1 MVAFVI
7 SKKWRA
13 KRLKEYD
20 VKITETLERTV
31 TVQASSKEEAEEKVN
46 AAWSN
51 SEYVLDSEDFV
62 GVDFKTESERALNL
76 NKIDVLLVEPGQYP
90 KAMQIGTELEEL
102 QEIVGGSIEV
112 TYPFEEEVGIILN
125 EEGKILGLPLNRAMR
140 NDDGDVYDI
149 YAGSFI
155 VAGLT
160 EGDFGSLTPE
170 QMDKYNKMFHQPEM
184 FVKMGRGLMVL
195 PIPKE
200 SVKAKE
206 IEKVIEPKIK
216 KSPELGEM

>member
-1 MVAFVI
+1 M
-7 SKKWRA
+7 
-13 KRLKEYD
+13 KEYD

-62 GVDFKTESERALNL
+62 GVDFKTENERVLNL

-90 KAMQIGTELEEL
+90 KAIQIGTELEDL

-112 TYPFEEEVGIILN
+112 TYPFEEEVGIVLN

-140 NDDGDVYDI
+140 SDDGDVYDI
-149 YAGSFI
+149 YAGPFI
-155 VAGLT
+155 VVGLT
-160 EGDFGSLTPE
+160 EDDFGSLTPE
-170 QMDKYNKMFHQPEM
+170 QMDKYNEMFHQPEM
-184 FVKMGRGLMVL
+184 FVKMGRGLMVV

>member
-1 MVAFVI
+1 M
-7 SKKWRA
+7 
-13 KRLKEYD
+13 KEYD

-90 KAMQIGTELEEL
+90 KSIQIGTELEDL

-160 EGDFGSLTPE
+160 EDDFGSLTPE

>member
-1 MVAFVI
+1 M
-7 SKKWRA
+7 
-13 KRLKEYD
+13 KEYD

-90 KAMQIGTELEEL
+90 KAMQIGTELEDL

-160 EGDFGSLTPE
+160 EDDFGSLTPE

-184 FVKMGRGLMVL
+184 FVKMGKGLMVL

>member
-1 MVAFVI
+1 M
-7 SKKWRA
+7 
-13 KRLKEYD
+13 KEYD

-90 KAMQIGTELEEL
+90 KAMQIGTELEDL

-125 EEGKILGLPLNRAMR
+125 EEGKILGLPLNRAMG

-160 EGDFGSLTPE
+160 EDDFGSLTPE

-184 FVKMGRGLMVL
+184 FVKMGKGLMVL

>member
-1 MVAFVI
+1 M
-7 SKKWRA
+7 
-13 KRLKEYD
+13 KEYD

-46 AAWSN
+46 TAWSN
-51 SEYVLDSEDFV
+51 SEYVLDSGDFV

-90 KAMQIGTELEEL
+90 KVMQIGTELEDL

-112 TYPFEEEVGIILN
+112 TYPFEEEVSIILN

-149 YAGSFI
+149 YAGTFI

-160 EGDFGSLTPE
+160 EDNFGSLTPE

-216 KSPELGEM
+216 KSPELGGM

>member
-7 SKKWRA
+7 LKKWRA

-90 KAMQIGTELEEL
+90 KAMQIGTELEDL

-160 EGDFGSLTPE
+160 EDDFGSLTPE

-184 FVKMGRGLMVL
+184 FVKMGKGLMVL

>member
-1 MVAFVI
+1 M
-7 SKKWRA
+7 
-13 KRLKEYD
+13 KEYD

-90 KAMQIGTELEEL
+90 KAMQIGTELEDL

-125 EEGKILGLPLNRAMR
+125 EEGKILGLPFNRAMR

-149 YAGSFI
+149 YAGPFI

-160 EGDFGSLTPE
+160 EDDFGSLTPE
-170 QMDKYNKMFHQPEM
+170 QMDKYEKMFHQPEL

-206 IEKVIEPKIK
+206 IEKAIEPKIK

>member
-1 MVAFVI
+1 M
-7 SKKWRA
+7 
-13 KRLKEYD
+13 KEYD

-90 KAMQIGTELEEL
+90 KAVQIGTELEDL

-160 EGDFGSLTPE
+160 EDDFGSLTPE

-206 IEKVIEPKIK
+206 SEKEIEPKIK

>member
-1 MVAFVI
+1 M
-7 SKKWRA
+7 
-13 KRLKEYD
+13 KEYD
-20 VKITETLERTV
+20 VKITETFEKTV

-62 GVDFKTESERALNL
+62 GVDFKTENERALNL

-90 KAMQIGTELEEL
+90 KAIQIGTELEDL

-112 TYPFEEEVGIILN
+112 TYPFEEEVGIVLN

-149 YAGSFI
+149 YAGPFI

-160 EGDFGSLTPE
+160 EDDFGSLTPE
-170 QMDKYNKMFHQPEM
+170 QPEM
-184 FVKMGRGLMVL
+184 FVKMGKGLMVL

-200 SVKAKE
+200 SVKSKE

>member
-7 SKKWRA
+7 LKKWRA

-76 NKIDVLLVEPGQYP
+76 NKIDVLLVEPGQYT
-90 KAMQIGTELEEL
+90 KAMQIGTELEDL

-125 EEGKILGLPLNRAMR
+125 EEGKILGLPFNRAMR

-149 YAGSFI
+149 YAGPFI

-160 EGDFGSLTPE
+160 EDDFGSLTPE
-170 QMDKYNKMFHQPEM
+170 QMDKYEKMFHQPEM

-206 IEKVIEPKIK
+206 IEKAIEPKIK

>member
-1 MVAFVI
+1 M
-7 SKKWRA
+7 
-13 KRLKEYD
+13 KEYD
-20 VKITETLERTV
+20 VKITETLEKTV

-62 GVDFKTESERALNL
+62 GVDFKTENERALNL

-90 KAMQIGTELEEL
+90 KAIQIGTELEDL

-112 TYPFEEEVGIILN
+112 TYPFEEEVGIVLN

-149 YAGSFI
+149 YAGPFI

-160 EGDFGSLTPE
+160 EDDFGSLTPE

-184 FVKMGRGLMVL
+184 FVKMGKGLMVL

-200 SVKAKE
+200 SVKSKE

>member
-1 MVAFVI
+1 M
-7 SKKWRA
+7 
-13 KRLKEYD
+13 KEYD
-20 VKITETLERTV
+20 VKITEILERTV

-90 KAMQIGTELEEL
+90 KAMQIGTELEDL

-125 EEGKILGLPLNRAMR
+125 EEGKILGLPLNRAIR

-160 EGDFGSLTPE
+160 EDNFGSLTPE

-184 FVKMGRGLMVL
+184 FVKMGKGLMVV
-195 PIPKE
+195 PISKE